1 MKPLNHGVKRIVP
14 LVFAALAIGACADD
28 PLGPSLDRANANAE
42 FSASNGDGFTVMT
55 WNIYVG
61 ARVQNLLE
69 VQDPNLIPL
78 AVAQLLGEVMA
89 TNFPER
95 AEAIVDQI
103 QRTNPAVISLQEVS
117 EFRVQSPGDFLL
129 GNPVAA
135 TTPLMDWRPIL
146 LNALAARGL
155 SYSIVAQTQ
164 NLDVELP
171 MVVGLDPSGAPLL
184 DDVRLTDY
192 DVILVRDDVRWK
204 HPDGGNFAA
213 TLPLDVGPMT
223 IDKPSGWAAVDVLL
237 DQRWYRV
244 FNTHPEPADD
254 EGVLIPQLVALQ
266 AAQFAELRSI
276 MHRSRNPIIL
286 TGDLNSAADGSTT
299 TAYQDLIDDGFLDP
313 WVAGPDLGPGYT
325 SNQDPLLMNAA
336 SELFHRI
343 DYVLFRHPSAANHVV
358 LPGMTSTELVGEEQ
372 ADRTASGLWPSDHAG
387 VVTTFNLW
395 PQGPKH

>member
-1 MKPLNHGVKRIVP
+1 MKALTNRTKRGLP
-14 LVFAALAIGACADD
+14 LVFAALALVACSDG
-28 PLGPSLDRANANAE
+28 PLGPSLDRSNAVADFTPE
-42 FSASNGDGFTVMT
+42 GGAGFSVMT

-61 ARVQNLLE
+61 ARIQNLLDI
-69 VQDPNLIPL
+69 QDPNNIPF
-78 AVAQLLGEVMA
+78 AVTALLGDVLA

-95 AEAIVDQI
+95 AEAIADQI
-103 QRTNPAVISLQEVS
+103 ERTNPAVISLQEVS
-117 EFRVQSPGDFLL
+117 EFRIQSPGDFLA

-146 LNALAARGL
+146 LNALATRGL

-164 NLDVELP
+164 NLDIELP
-171 MVVGLDPSGAPLL
+171 MVNTTTFGLD
-184 DDVRLTDY
+184 DIRLTDY

-204 HPDGGNFAA
+204 QPDGGNFEAV
-213 TLPLDVGPMT
+213 LPLDVGPFT
-223 IDKPSGWAAVDVLL
+223 IAKPSGWAAVDVRL

-254 EGVLIPQLVALQ
+254 EGTINPQLAALQ

-325 SNQDPLLMNAA
+325 SNQDPLLMNGV

-343 DYVLFRHPSAANHVV
+343 DYVLFRHPSAANHGEF
-358 LPGMTSTELVGEEQ
+358 PGTVSTERVGEEQ
-372 ADRTASGLWPSDHAG
+372 ADRTPSGLWPSDHAG
-387 VVTTFNLW
+387 VVTNFNLW
-395 PQGPKH
+395 PKGRGN